1 MEVTQEK
8 WQQGL
13 AARVLLNAKRDGL
26 TQATWS
32 AAFRANGSCDLSLVG
47 KNVVIDYQCLL
58 QAWEGVCDKH
68 ARHLPF
74 LSVARPQEVGSL
86 DQNKFEY

>member
-1 MEVTQEK
+1 MEVTREK

-13 AARVLLNAKRDGL
+13 AARVLLNAKRDRL

-32 AAFRANGSCDLSLVG
+32 AAFRANGSCDLSSVG